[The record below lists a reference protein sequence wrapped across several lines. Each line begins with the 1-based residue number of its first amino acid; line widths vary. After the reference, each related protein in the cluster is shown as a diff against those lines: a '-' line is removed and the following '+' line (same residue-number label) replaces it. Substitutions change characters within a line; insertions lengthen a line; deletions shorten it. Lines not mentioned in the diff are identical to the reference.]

1 MLKKI
6 IIASALVLGFAGS
19 FQFGQARSAQDKTIT
34 MKVGL
39 VPEASACPCDWND
52 DAVPQALPFV
62 RRPDVAREVP

>member
-19 FQFGQARSAQDKTIT
+19 FQLGQTSSGQDQTIT

-52 DAVPQALPFV
+52 FECV
-62 RRPDVAREVP
+62 RLYPSCDGRM